1 MAQGTIEVDLVDV
14 PAAFLRHREISGVLQ
29 FVHDAV
35 DGALADADET
45 GDFTQANVGLLRN
58 ADEHVG
64 VVGEERPAR

>member
-1 MAQGTIEVDLVDV
+1 
-14 PAAFLRHREISGVLQ
+14 
-29 FVHDAV
+29 VHDAV